1 MALFSCSVN
10 PSRHVHLLSLLLL
23 LSSLHPLCLTEG
35 GCKGWILVT
44 KYSIVLI
51 NSGFALIT
59 NSTSWLEFQEGEE
72 MKVGE
77 AMLGSRPPR
86 CEGRC
91 LTCGQCEA
99 IQVPAVPQEKS
110 GTRHFSTAITA
121 RGDDSSIYKP
131 LSWKCNYLAQSSSR
145 TGTNYFGYAIGHYS
159 SMKGQMT
166 LSQKLVRMKEYTAF
180 EPYPLAYPDHNR
192 RTAGGS
198 NGDCPRGKPS
208 GNQCKK

>member
-10 PSRHVHLLSLLLL
+10 PPRHVHLLSLLLL

-35 GCKGWILVT
+35 RPFFMLQEVVK
-44 KYSIVLI
+44 
-51 NSGFALIT
+51 
-59 NSTSWLEFQEGEE
+59 EGEE

-99 IQVPAVPQEKS
+99 IQVPAVPQETS

-131 LSWKCNYLAQSSSR
+131 LSWKC
-145 TGTNYFGYAIGHYS
+145 
-159 SMKGQMT
+159 KC
-166 LSQKLVRMKEYTAF
+166 
-180 EPYPLAYPDHNR
+180 
-192 RTAGGS
+192 GGMIL
-198 NGDCPRGKPS
+198 NP
-208 GNQCKK
+208 